1 MKRRT
6 PWIKHC
12 PKCGRFRSKVNK
24 TCRDGLCKP
33 INNIHKVIFEDLELY
48 RRNDYGIPYED
59 QSPYMDKAVE
69 VANLVIEK
77 QIAYGDA
84 FGQAGRVL
92 EILYPGGIKCEQYTD
107 VLTIVRVLDKL
118 FRIANQKEA
127 FGEDPWKDIT
137 GYGLLSTVRNASK
150 TPCNFDS

>member
-12 PKCGRFRSKVNK
+12 PKCGRFRSKANK

-33 INNIHKVIFEDLELY
+33 LNGIHKTIFEDLEVY

-77 QIAYGDA
+77 QVAYGDA

-92 EILYPGGIKCEQYTD
+92 EILYPAGIKCEQYND

-127 FGEDPWKDIT
+127 FGEDPWKDIM
-137 GYGLLSTVRNASK
+137 GYGLLATVRNASK